1 MEGVTAEGLSKYVVA
16 ACFIGIT
23 SLGISDRT
31 LVGLVR
37 RLSLERMRMLFI

>member
-23 SLGISDRT
+23 SLGIQIELLLD
-31 LVGLVR
+31 LYAGCH
-37 RLSLERMRMLFI
+37 